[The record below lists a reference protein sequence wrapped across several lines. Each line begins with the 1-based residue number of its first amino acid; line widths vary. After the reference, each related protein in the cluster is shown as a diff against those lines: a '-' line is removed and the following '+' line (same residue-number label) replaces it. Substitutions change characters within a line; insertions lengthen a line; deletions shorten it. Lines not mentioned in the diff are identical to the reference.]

1 MFFDFEIKTNKT
13 LIKPDLRLVRRL
25 RWGWVFLERT
35 RILSGIQFTMHFI
48 DFPVVE
54 AKQFEDYTPA
64 QPRNRR

>member
-1 MFFDFEIKTNKT
+1 MLQSPKSPAARELDFF
-13 LIKPDLRLVRRL
+13 LILECLL

-35 RILSGIQFTMHFI
+35 RIFSGIQFTMHFI